1 MIRTHIQLTEE
12 QSKKLKA
19 AAARKG
25 ISVAELIR
33 QGIDASLEKEAS
45 PSRDELV
52 ARVVNAAGRF
62 KSLRHDV
69 ARRHDRYLGESFH
82 Q

>member
-1 MIRTHIQLTEE
+1 MIRTQIQLTEE
-12 QSKKLKA
+12 QSRRLKA

-45 PSRDELV
+45 PSRDELA
-52 ARVVNAAGRF
+52 ARALNAAGRF
-62 KSLRHDV
+62 GSSRHDV
-69 ARRHDRYLGESFH
+69 ARRHDHYLGESFYK
-82 Q
+82 